1 MCEQRLIVG
10 TVKIGQKMYNP
21 IDAKLQQLSG
31 ECGID
36 EVTLKLALCL
46 FASFPLNGI
55 LKRLP
60 DSNTRLKCYF
70 IVTVSAFY
78 IFGVLN
84 LYDGFRTL
92 FISTMFTYVI
102 TRFYQSRFMPYVNF
116 VFVMGHLALNHMHA
130 QFYATYDPT
139 KVDITGAQMVLV
151 MKLTSFGWSY
161 YDGTLA
167 DKKTLTEYQLSRS
180 VSKHPSI
187 LQFMAYAFFYPSLLT
202 GPSFDYADFESWL
215 NCEIFRDLPESKKPR
230 RKWAKDPNKRRQ
242 IPKSAGVATVQILK
256 GIFWLV
262 LSFAIKDRIYTGYIF
277 TEEFLQKPFLY
288 RIHYFFLLGFSYRLK
303 YYAAWTISEAS
314 CIVCG
319 LGYNGY
325 DTKLNKIKW
334 NRVQNID
341 IWRLEMAQNTH
352 ESLEAWNMNTN
363 KWLKNYVY
371 LRVARKGS
379 KPGFR
384 STLFTFLTSA
394 FWHGT
399 RPGYYLTF
407 ATGALFQTCGKLFRR
422 NFRPIFLDKDGKT
435 PLKSKVIYDALSF
448 YLTKISFGYL
458 VQPFVILDFKKS
470 LYGWKTVNF
479 YIHIGI
485 LLTFFSFMGPFSKPF
500 VNWLKNLQPMQIEL
514 RRQKKLESEIAATAG
529 TLGSIINEKHAFEK
543 DESELELENA
553 VDLGI
558 PSVDFDKEKL
568 DEARAELKEF
578 MLQYEEWRNEKGL
591 EVEEENLRRAYEN
604 FTKEFQPQQ
613 RRMSFSSYSP
623 TPIKKKD

>member
-1 MCEQRLIVG
+1 MV
-10 TVKIGQKMYNP
+10 YNP
-21 IDAKLQQLSG
+21 IHAKLEQLSAN
-31 ECGID
+31 CGID
-36 EVTLKLALCL
+36 EVTLKLAICL

-60 DSNTRLKCYF
+60 DNNIRLKCYF
-70 IVTVSAFY
+70 IVAISAFY
-78 IFGVLN
+78 IFGILN
-84 LYDGFRTL
+84 LYDGFTTL
-92 FISTMFTYVI
+92 FISTIFTFVV
-102 TRFYQSRFMPYVNF
+102 TRYYQSTFMPYVNF
-116 VFVMGHLALNHMHA
+116 VFIMGHLAINHMYA

-139 KVDITGAQMVLV
+139 KIDITGAQMVLV
-151 MKLTSFGWSY
+151 MKLTSFAWSY

-167 DKKTLTEYQLSRS
+167 DKKDLTEYQLSRS
-180 VSKHPSI
+180 VSRHPS
-187 LQFMAYAFFYPSLLT
+187 LLKFMAYAFFYPSLLT

-230 RKWAKDPNKRRQ
+230 RKWNKDPNLRRQ
-242 IPKSAGVATVQILK
+242 IPKSAGVALVRIAQ

-262 LSFAIKDRIYTGYIF
+262 LTFLIEDYVYTDYIF
-277 TEEFLQKPFLY
+277 TDEFINVRSFFY
-288 RIHYFFLLGFSYRLK
+288 RIHYLFLLGFSYRLK

-325 DTKLNKIKW
+325 DTKLNKIEW

-341 IWRLEMAQNTH
+341 ICRLELAQNTH

-371 LRVARKGS
+371 LRVAKKGS

-407 ATGALFQTCGKLFRR
+407 ATGALFQTCGKLYRR
-422 NFRPIFLDKDGKT
+422 NFRPIFLAKDGKT
-435 PLKSKVIYDALSF
+435 PLRSKIIYDVISF
-448 YLTKISFGYL
+448 YVTKISFGYL

-485 LLTFFSFMGPFSKPF
+485 LITFFAFKGPFSKQF
-500 VNWLKNLQPMQIEL
+500 TNWLKSFQPVQIEL
-514 RRQKKLESEIAATAG
+514 KRQKKMEKEVAATSG
-529 TLGSIINEKHAFEK
+529 TLGSVIADKHEFER
-543 DESELELENA
+543 DELEGELEHA
-553 VDLGI
+553 MDLGI
-558 PSVDFDKEKL
+558 PSVSFDKEQF
-568 DEARAELKEF
+568 DNAREDLHEF
-578 MLQYEEWRNEKGL
+578 RRQYEEWRNEKGL
-591 EVEEENLRRAYEN
+591 EVEEANLRRAYEN
-604 FTKEFQPQQ
+604 FTKQLQPQH
-613 RRMSFSSYSP
+613 RRMSFSDYSP
-623 TPIKKKD
+623 TPIRKKE